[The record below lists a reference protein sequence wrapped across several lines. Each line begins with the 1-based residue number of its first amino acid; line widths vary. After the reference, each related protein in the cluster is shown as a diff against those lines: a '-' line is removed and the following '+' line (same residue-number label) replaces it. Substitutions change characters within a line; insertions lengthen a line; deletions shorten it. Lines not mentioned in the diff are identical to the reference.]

1 MHPITRREVLTAAA
15 GLAGAGILGSAAR
28 ALGADAATQPAA
40 RGAGSGISGPG
51 SPASATGPVYLQRHR
66 ANSPAVRDGLIP
78 NIKPVLDLHIRD
90 TIIRPGGDGNYYL
103 TGSTGDDIWKF
114 NDGVELWRSP
124 DLQHWDYLGVVWNTF
139 KDGTWEKTPRDLHG
153 KLVVTIWAPE
163 IIYLKSKQ
171 TYFIALSMAPSG
183 ISLLRSTTGKPEGP
197 YVNCRPDGTQMCGGI
212 DPTLFEDD
220 DGKVYFI
227 NAATNRISLMNED
240 MSGFAET
247 RAVII
252 ADPDHTPA
260 HHAAKCVGRGMNDM
274 GTEGADLFKA
284 NGKYYYGAADTYEG
298 RYSTCM
304 GVADNI
310 WGPYHQR
317 FEAIA
322 GAGGG
327 DFFQDKSGAWW
338 ATYFGND
345 NQQPWR
351 EMPAIIKVEF
361 EPDGKIVVAKDQ
373 PAWNLFGPQ

>member
-1 MHPITRREVLTAAA
+1 MKSITRREALAAAA
-15 GLAGAGILGSAAR
+15 GMAGAAVLGGTAR
-28 ALGADAATQPAA
+28 SFGADAGTQPVV
-40 RGAGSGISGPG
+40 RAGSGISGPG
-51 SPASATGPVYLQRHR
+51 SAASATGPVYLQRRR
-66 ANSPAVRDGLIP
+66 ANSSAVGDGLIP
-78 NIKPVLDLHIRD
+78 NIKPVLDVHIRD
-90 TIIRPGGDGNYYL
+90 TIIRPGGDGHYYL

-114 NDGVELWRSP
+114 NDGVEVWRSA
-124 DLQHWDYLGVVWNTF
+124 DLQNWTYLGVVWNTM

-153 KLVVTIWAPE
+153 KMVVTIWAPE

-171 TYFIALSMAPSG
+171 TYFIPLSMAPSG
-183 ISLLRSTTGKPEGP
+183 ISLLKSTSGKAEGP
-197 YVNCRPDGTQMCGGI
+197 YVNCRADGTQLCGGI
-212 DPTLFEDD
+212 DATLLEDD
-220 DGKVYFI
+220 DGKVYFT
-227 NAATNRISLMNED
+227 NAGTNRISLMKED

-247 RAVII
+247 RAIQI

-260 HHAAKCVGRGMNDM
+260 HHAAKCVARGMNDM
-274 GTEGADLFKA
+274 GTEGGVLFKA

-317 FEAIA
+317 FEAIP

-327 DFFQDKSGAWW
+327 CIFQDKAGNWW
-338 ATYFGND
+338 ATFFGND

-361 EPDGKIVVAKDQ
+361 AADGKIVVSKEQ
-373 PAWNLFGPQ
+373 PAWNLFAS